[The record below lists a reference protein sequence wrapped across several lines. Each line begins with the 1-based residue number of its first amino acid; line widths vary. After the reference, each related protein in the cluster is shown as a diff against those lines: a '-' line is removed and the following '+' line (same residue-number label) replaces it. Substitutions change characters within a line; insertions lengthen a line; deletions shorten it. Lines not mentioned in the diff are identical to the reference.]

1 MPTSSQDEAAQTR
14 HDLRNALASALLCAE
29 MLESHQDPTVQDHA
43 TTIIHSIE
51 RALTI
56 LRPPT

>member
-1 MPTSSQDEAAQTR
+1 MPNSSQDEAAQTR

-43 TTIIHSIE
+43 ATIIHSID
-51 RALTI
+51 RALAL
-56 LRPPT
+56 LRPPS